1 MKGKDDFD
9 EFLNDKF
16 QKSQFNIEDEGFTD
30 RIVSNLPA
38 CEVFII
44 KRKYIIY
51 LAGILSFLIFL
62 VSGGCK
68 SLIISMIDIFNNGI
82 HRINPSSLSS
92 LVVLSVFIG
101 ISFFIA
107 RIEYNKNT
115 I

>member
-9 EFLNDKF
+9 KFLNNKF
-16 QKSQFNIEDEGFTD
+16 QESQFNIEDEGFTH
-30 RIVSNLPA
+30 RLISNLPA
-38 CEVFII
+38 SEVLII
-44 KRKYIIY
+44 KKKCIIY

-68 SLIISMIDIFNNGI
+68 SLIISMIDIFNYGI
-82 HRINPSSLSS
+82 HRINPSLTSV
-92 LVVLSVFIG
+92 VVLSVFIG

-107 RIEYNKNT
+107 RIEYNKST

>member
-9 EFLNDKF
+9 EFLNKKF
-16 QKSQFNIEDEGFTD
+16 QESQFNIEDEGFTHSL
-30 RIVSNLPA
+30 ISNLPA
-38 CEVFII
+38 SEVSIT

-82 HRINPSSLSS
+82 HRANPSFTS

-101 ISFFIA
+101 ISFCIA
-107 RIEYNKNT
+107 RIEFNRNT